1 MAEGT
6 DADVEVKEKPQ
17 PKKELSIAEKIDK
30 AVGLKEEGNKGFK
43 SGDIKEAVKK
53 YNYAL
58 LYLKGLG
65 EDPTSQLVPKLQPE
79 ILTKQ
84 QKEIRKKTMFACYSN
99 LSACMLKDSRWERVV
114 KHASLALELQ
124 PEGNGKTLYRRGT
137 AYLAIG
143 NLDGADSDLR
153 QAAVLSPND
162 PAVILQLSEL
172 EKKMKEFRKKEKELY
187 AGMFSRKSKGIIE
200 KD

>member
-6 DADVEVKEKPQ
+6 DGDVEVKEKPQ

-30 AVGLKEEGNKGFK
+30 AVVLKEEGNHGFK
-43 SGDIKEAVKK
+43 SGDVKEAVKK
-53 YNYAL
+53 YNYAI

-65 EDPTSQLVPKLQPE
+65 EDPASQIVPGVQPQV
-79 ILTKQ
+79 LTKE
-84 QKEIRKKTMFACYSN
+84 QKEMKRKTMSACYSN
-99 LSACMLKDSRWERVV
+99 LSACMLKDHRWERVV
-114 KHASLALELQ
+114 KHASLSLELQ

-143 NLDGADSDLR
+143 NLDGADSDLKR
-153 QAAVLSPND
+153 AAVLSPND
-162 PAVILQLSEL
+162 PAISLQLSEL
-172 EKKMKEFRKKEKELY
+172 EKKMKEFRKREKELY
-187 AGMFSRKSKGIIE
+187 SGMFSRKRKGTIE